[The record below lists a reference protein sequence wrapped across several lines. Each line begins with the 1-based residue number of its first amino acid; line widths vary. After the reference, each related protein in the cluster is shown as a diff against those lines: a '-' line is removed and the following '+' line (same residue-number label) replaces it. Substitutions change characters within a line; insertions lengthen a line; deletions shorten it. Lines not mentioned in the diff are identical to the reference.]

1 VSKLYLVTGVSSG
14 IGLAICKNLLSSGH
28 RVVGL
33 SRTEKVGVQELSNEY
48 PESFSFLSRDLSD
61 DIDGL
66 HRLPI
71 QLAKQYGKFSGLV
84 HAAGALSVLP
94 NRFNTHEKMLATFSL
109 NLFSG
114 LALSRGLSDKRALS
128 ESGASIVFIAS
139 IAASIG
145 ATGTVNYGASKA
157 SLIGA
162 TKSLAKELA
171 KQNIRVNTVSPG
183 LIRTNL
189 TQDHNDEAFFERL
202 EQVYP
207 LGLGKPEYVADAVEF
222 LLSSKA
228 QWVTGTDLVVDGGIT
243 LGINE

>member
-1 VSKLYLVTGVSSG
+1 MSKLYLVTGASSG

-28 RVVGL
+28 RVVGIA
-33 SRTEKVGVQELSNEY
+33 RTEKAGIRELSDEY
-48 PESFSFLSRDLSD
+48 PKSFSFLSRDLSD
-61 DIDGL
+61 DIDDL

-71 QLAKQYGKFSGLV
+71 QLAMQYGKFSGLV
-84 HAAGALSVLP
+84 HAAGALFVLP
-94 NRFNTHEKMLATFSL
+94 NRFNTHEKMLATFNL

-114 LALSRGLSDKRALS
+114 LALSRGLSDKKALC

-139 IAASIG
+139 IAASVG

-157 SLIGA
+157 ALIGA
-162 TKSLAKELA
+162 TKSLAKELSR
-171 KQNIRVNTVSPG
+171 QNIRVNTVSPG

-189 TQDHNDEAFFERL
+189 TQNHNDEPFFQRL

-222 LLSSKA
+222 LLSNRS